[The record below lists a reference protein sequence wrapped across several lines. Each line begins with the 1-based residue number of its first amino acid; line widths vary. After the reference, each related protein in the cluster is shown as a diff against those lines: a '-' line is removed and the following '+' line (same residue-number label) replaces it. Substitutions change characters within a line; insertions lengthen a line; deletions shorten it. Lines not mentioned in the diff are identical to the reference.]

1 LAEGGPGTAG
11 AGHGTSA
18 SDRHAQEERPPTP
31 ALVEALGGKR
41 GLVDSGLP
49 AVVFVFVNSVVQ
61 ALADRESALRAA
73 LVAAVLTGIA
83 IVGLRVLRKEPL
95 QQSVSGFL
103 GLGLAVFFA
112 ARSGEARG
120 FFLPGIWINVAY
132 GVAFLVSAVVGRP
145 LVGAIYSA
153 VEGMG
158 TRWREDPHLR
168 RVFSYASVGWA
179 LVFGARAA
187 VQGTLYV
194 LDRPGLLAAAR
205 LLMGWPLTIAA
216 VALTVAGVRRARR
229 SVERRPEAPQGLPQ
243 QP

>member
-1 LAEGGPGTAG
+1 LPDAA
-11 AGHGTSA
+11 
-18 SDRHAQEERPPTP
+18 RPPTPSTPAPQEQRPAKP

-49 AVVFVFVNSVVQ
+49 AVVFVFVNSVVT
-61 ALADRESALRAA
+61 ALADRDSGLRAA
-73 LVAAVLTGIA
+73 LVAAVLTGVG
-83 IVGLRVLRKEPL
+83 IVGLRIARKETL
-95 QQSVSGFL
+95 QQAVSGFL

-120 FFLPGIWINVAY
+120 FFLPGIWINVVY
-132 GVAFLVSAVVGRP
+132 GLVFLGSAIIGRP
-145 LVGAIYSA
+145 IVGAIYAA

-158 TRWREDPHLR
+158 STWRQDPRLR
-168 RVFSYASVGWA
+168 RVFALASVFWA
-179 LVFGARAA
+179 LVFASRAA

-216 VALTVAGVRRARR
+216 VALTLAVVKRARAR
-229 SVERRPEAPQGLPQ
+229 AAVAPAAPEPA
-243 QP
+243 